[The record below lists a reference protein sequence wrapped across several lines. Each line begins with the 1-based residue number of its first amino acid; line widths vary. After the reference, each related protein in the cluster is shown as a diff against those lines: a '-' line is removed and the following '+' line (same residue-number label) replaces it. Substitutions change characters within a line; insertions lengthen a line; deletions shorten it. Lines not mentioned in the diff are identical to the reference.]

1 VPRPDDRRTER
12 VVLRPVRLR
21 RPQFTG
27 RSMMITAMG
36 LFLVVLLA
44 SPLQTY
50 LTRRDSVA
58 QSKQQQVQLDQQVTE
73 LQKQSAQWA
82 DPAYV
87 EREARARLQYV
98 RPGDTLYSVLNPD
111 GTPRSTGRTTSG
123 AARSTTQQGSWNST
137 LWSSVKAADRSK

>member
-1 VPRPDDRRTER
+1 M
-12 VVLRPVRLR
+12 L
-21 RPQFTG
+21 
-27 RSMMITAMG
+27 ITAMG

-50 LTRRDSVA
+50 LNRRDAVA
-58 QSKQQQVQLDQQVTE
+58 QSKQQQVQLEQQVSQ

-111 GTPRSTGRTTSG
+111 GTPRSSAKS
-123 AARSTTQQGSWNST
+123 AATATKAEVAHQGSWNTT